1 MDVAPRSTIEIFYEN
16 QIMRSTHLCRNH
28 LGDQT
33 VHSYWIE
40 YKTDDERTVKPEK
53 WPISCFDQCKKCKS
67 AKHLLFGQPDQ
78 IS

>member
-33 VHSYWIE
+33 VHSRWIE
-40 YKTDDERTVKPEK
+40 YRTDGERTVKHEK
-53 WPISCFDQCKKCKS
+53 WPNSSFDQCKNCKS
-67 AKHLLFGQPDQ
+67 ASQNIFYSVSLTK
-78 IS
+78 